1 MLHWVLQEMRCA
13 YIFSPY
19 MVFSIFTVNKDNIN
33 MAVFDGIMSFQAMMN
48 MSTFAAFIN
57 CLIYNPIDY
66 EIIGIPC

>member
-1 MLHWVLQEMRCA
+1 
-13 YIFSPY
+13 
-19 MVFSIFTVNKDNIN
+19 

-48 MSTFAAFIN
+48 MSTFAAFIH